1 MREVTRAL
9 YSSSSSSRSLPP
21 PSRRSPRREHQLEGS
36 SNSSTFHS
44 TGGTFHESALVNPV
58 GEKSSSKQ
66 GEKQRK
72 SKLEKIRELLDEN
85 RQLKDEAFHLKQ
97 ELNQKEVQLRNL
109 DAHPG
114 QILSGQGTKEGQSEE
129 KHIEALRALTAVTK
143 TQQESLAA
151 HHQRSEAL
159 HKQLDERDLECKR
172 LRKELQKKK
181 KEVTMLEK
189 EIDSNLLEIAALRKE
204 LVEAQEKYK
213 RSEAEMRSYRTNML
227 ELTGELALIKSGQSG
242 SSNDEKLAA
251 SRITDC
257 EGEVKE
263 KKEECE
269 SLRIELEKQ
278 VKQIQRLH
286 TELERTQQQ
295 VQAYEKERDA
305 TIADM
310 ETYYEALKFELE
322 EKSRML
328 EAAEREKEEMDIETT
343 AAIRAL
349 QDKCDQLNSEVLD
362 AHDEM
367 SLLRREN
374 DASSFAVA
382 SVKNDA
388 AKEDIEEERKRLNA
402 TIESLEEELDI
413 LKSLHEQMKVK
424 HTEALKIL
432 HEENGELKRQQSEF
446 KVALREANAKNQTI
460 TEKNEMMKIENESLM
475 EISRDLQLKLRNE
488 NTRQERDATR
498 YDTTSKAMSGQ
509 EQSIG
514 ADPPPGDSA
523 LSTSHSSLT
532 NLNPVLEDSG
542 EENESISN
550 GENPQKPNG
559 SDSSSTCFSDDA
571 VVDPQASPPPSEG
584 ELMGQH
590 SLLLAATQSKT
601 SSPASSDDGEP
612 SGQQAMLLAAVAGK
626 KMQKAQS
633 EKAMGSSWRSKI
645 SIKRN
650 QNNTSKSLS
659 PIPGDSPSIGDSQE
673 TIKNLKSEIV
683 RLNAFYRDAAYI
695 AKKKIESLTH
705 ENAAYEI
712 KVSVLET
719 MLQKLGGSEESLT
732 HTLEASVVDTGADPK
747 DESAGPSRQ
756 EDGASPQRESS
767 PQKYLDRIKELE
779 EQVSELERKK
789 NFVEAKMKAVES
801 DLENH
806 QQHARIAARDSLLE
820 AERLKR
826 QNAELH
832 RKLLA
837 YESQVFDSETVVSD
851 KEAVGEGVEWG

>member
-1 MREVTRAL
+1 
-9 YSSSSSSRSLPP
+9 
-21 PSRRSPRREHQLEGS
+21 
-36 SNSSTFHS
+36 
-44 TGGTFHESALVNPV
+44 
-58 GEKSSSKQ
+58 
-66 GEKQRK
+66 
-72 SKLEKIRELLDEN
+72 LDEN

-213 RSEAEMRSYRTNML
+213 RSEAEMRSDRTNML

-269 SLRIELEKQ
+269 SLRIELERQ

-432 HEENGELKRQQSEF
+432 HEENGELKRHLSEF

-460 TEKNEMMKIENESLM
+460 SEKNEMMKIENESLM

-488 NTRQERDATR
+488 NTRQERDATP
-498 YDTTSKAMSGQ
+498 YDTTSKKVSSQ

-523 LSTSHSSLT
+523 LSMSHSSLT

-550 GENPQKPNG
+550 GENSQKPNG
-559 SDSSSTCFSDDA
+559 SDSSSTCFSDEA
-571 VVDPQASPPPSEG
+571 VMDPQASPPPSEG

-590 SLLLAATQSKT
+590 ALLLAGTQSKT

-645 SIKRN
+645 SMKRN

-673 TIKNLKSEIV
+673 AIKNLKSEIV

-719 MLQKLGGSEESLT
+719 MLQKLGGSEEPLT
-732 HTLEASVVDTGADPK
+732 HTLEASVVDTGADPN
-747 DESAGPSRQ
+747 DESAGPSWQ
-756 EDGASPQRESS
+756 EDGVTPQRESS
-767 PQKYLDRIKELE
+767 PQKFLDRIKELE

-826 QNAELH
+826 QNAELQ

-837 YESQVFDSETVVSD
+837 HKSQVFDSETVVSD